1 MSGLVAADGVTPLR
15 SASSYRANSNY
26 RGADRL
32 SQELGNWFP
41 PLTSPGGEL
50 HWERDQLVARSRD
63 IERNNGYAR
72 GIKHTLVEGV
82 IGANWRL
89 SAKPNWRALGIDYKT
104 AIAWSSDAEA
114 KFRVFA
120 DDPGCWI
127 DAGRRLRFAGLLR
140 AQFVSWFLTGDH
152 CAAMLWLPERIGPGR
167 ARYATAV
174 QIIDPDRLS
183 NPNGAPESRWLRAGI
198 ALGDYGEPLGY
209 WFRDGH
215 PDDYAA
221 AELSYQWTYVPRET
235 EWGRPLVLH
244 GFDCERDG
252 QVRAATP
259 LAAVIETLRMQDV
272 YERGEA
278 AAAIL
283 NSIFAAVLETP
294 LSSDPELAEQQLGA
308 TRRADPEGGERVEL
322 RIGGVRVPQLPT
334 GTNLRFLNAARPVAP
349 AFAQFEESVLRRVA
363 AGMGLSYEQVA
374 RDYSK
379 TNYSSARA
387 SLLESWKMLT
397 GRSEFMASSF
407 ADHVYACWLEEAID
421 REEVV
426 LPAGAPDFYA
436 ARAEWTACRWIGP
449 GRGAID
455 PTKERQASQ
464 MAIDTGMSTLE
475 DEAASEGKD
484 WMEVAEQ
491 RAYERSVY
499 ADLEL
504 EPAGGQAVYRVNTAA
519 PAEAPQS
526 GG

>member
-1 MSGLVAADGVTPLR
+1 MSALVAADGVTPLR
-15 SASSYRANSNY
+15 ASSFRANSSY

-32 SQELGNWFP
+32 SQELGNWLP
-41 PLTSPGGEL
+41 SLTSPGGEL
-50 HWERDQLVARSRD
+50 HWERDALVARARD

-72 GIKHTLVEGV
+72 GIKHTLLEGV

-104 AIAWSSDAEA
+104 AIAWSTITEA
-114 KFRVFA
+114 KFRVYA

-127 DAGRRLRFAGLLR
+127 DAGRRLRFGGLLR
-140 AQFVSWFLTGDH
+140 AQFATWFTTGEH
-152 CAAMLWLPERIGPGR
+152 LGLMVWLPERMKLGR

-174 QIIDPDRLS
+174 QIVDPDRLS
-183 NPNGAPESRWLRAGI
+183 NPSGAPETPELRSGV
-198 ALGDYGEPLGY
+198 ALGEHNEAVGY
-209 WFRDGH
+209 WIRDGH
-215 PDDYAA
+215 PADTAA
-221 AELSYQWTYVPRET
+221 AHLSYQWTYVPRET
-235 EWGRPLVLH
+235 EWGRPIVLH

-283 NSIFAAVLETP
+283 NAIFAAVLETP
-294 LSSDPELAEQQLGA
+294 LANDPELAEQQLGA
-308 TRRADPEGGERVEL
+308 VRKADESGEERVEL
-322 RIGGVRVPQLPT
+322 RLGGVRVPQLPT
-334 GTNLRFLNAARPVAP
+334 GTNLKFLNAARPAAP
-349 AFAQFEESVLRRVA
+349 AFAQFEEAVLRRVA

-387 SLLESWKMLT
+387 ALLESWKMLT

-421 REEVV
+421 REEIE
-426 LPAGAPDFYA
+426 LPAGAPDFYE

-464 MAIDTGMSTLE
+464 MAIDTGLSTME
-475 DEAASEGKD
+475 DEAAAEGKD
-484 WMEVAEQ
+484 WLENAEQ
-491 RAYERSVY
+491 RAYERAVY
-499 ADLEL
+499 ADLGL
-504 EPAGGQAVYRVNTAA
+504 GPDAGQAVYRVNTTQSDAA
-519 PAEAPQS
+519 AAA
-526 GG
+526 GA